1 MLFFPQTL
9 DGHVLGP
16 YYPIALMPWVES
28 SYVSSV
34 IPNSRPMSPGSSSRK
49 QILSLFCKPQL
60 STPSYAK
67 LYTVLDKTIN
77 LFTL

>member
-9 DGHVLGP
+9 DGYKLGP
-16 YYPIALMPWVES
+16 YYPIALMPRLVS
-28 SYVSSV
+28 SHVSSV
-34 IPNSRPMSPGSSSRK
+34 IPNSRHMSPSGCSRK
-49 QILSLFCKPQL
+49 QILSLIYKPQL

-67 LYTVLDKTIN
+67 LYTVLDKMVN